1 MTTWMAEP
9 TDSQALHA
17 SRTDPRVFVVI
28 FERHFEA
35 VNRYLRR
42 RVRADLADDLTA
54 ETFVRAFQ
62 HRRRYRALRSS
73 ARPWLFGIAMNLVRE
88 HVRHEQRELRAF
100 ARTCIDPV
108 DEVALPDRAAGK
120 IAGALGSLNDGER
133 DVLLLYAW
141 ADLDYDEIAEA
152 LAIPGGT
159 VRSRL
164 HRARGK
170 LRELLADERPFPD
183 DSNDVVEAERNG

>member
-1 MTTWMAEP
+1 MAEP
-9 TDSQALHA
+9 SDSEALHA
-17 SRTDPRVFVVI
+17 SRADPRAFVVI
-28 FERHFEA
+28 FERHFEV

-42 RVRADLADDLTA
+42 RVPVDLADDLTA

-62 HRRRYRALRSS
+62 HRRRYRAFRED

-88 HVRHEQRELRAF
+88 HLRHEERELRAF
-100 ARTCIDPV
+100 ARMFIDPV
-108 DEVALPDRAAGK
+108 DELAVPDRTAGK
-120 IAGALGSLNDGER
+120 IAAALGSLNEGER
-133 DVLLLYAW
+133 DVLFLYAW

-164 HRARGK
+164 HRARAK
-170 LRELLADERPFPD
+170 LRELLADERPFPG
-183 DSNDVVEAERNG
+183 DSNGVVEAERNG